1 MVTNS
6 NFLAIVMDLQQTHPL
21 PKLETGMAYYKRKLN
36 FHNFCVFNLQ
46 NSTGYMYVWTEN
58 TAKRGS
64 VEIYSCLHKYLN
76 DYVFNQSVYPKT
88 LKIFADNCGG
98 QNKNNNLCI
107 ALLRLVHQGKFDR
120 IEQCFLVPGHS
131 YNACDREF
139 GAIEKHYK
147 TKAQMQTPLRYIDE
161 MVNCR
166 KTHKPVV
173 YHMQRED
180 FLNIEIFA
188 SKKSRIQGGTC

>member
-1 MVTNS
+1 
-6 NFLAIVMDLQQTHPL
+6 
-21 PKLETGMAYYKRKLN
+21 
-36 FHNFCVFNLQ
+36 
-46 NSTGYMYVWTEN
+46 MYVWTEN

-64 VEIYSCLHKYLN
+64 VEIYSCLHKYFN
-76 DYVFNQSVYPKT
+76 DYVFNQPVYPRT
-88 LKIFADNCGG
+88 LKIFADNSGG

-107 ALLRLVHQGKFDR
+107 ALLRLVHQGKLDR

-161 MVNCR
+161 MVNR
-166 KTHKPVV
+166 P
-173 YHMQRED
+173 Q
-180 FLNIEIFA
+180 N
-188 SKKSRIQGGTC
+188 S